1 MEVPVVREISEL
13 ENANVV
19 QEIPGFEN
27 ADVTQATICWRMLE
41 PFAQRM
47 SMEENAVALVQVL
60 QAIGQTVATA
70 ESCTGG
76 LVSAAIVS
84 VPGASEVFHNGFITY
99 CDEAKHRLLGVSE
112 ETLTKYTAISAET
125 AAEMAYGCARAGQ
138 ADLALAVTGL
148 AGPGGGTP
156 DKPVGTVYVSCCYRD
171 RVLVQEYH
179 LEGDR
184 EAIRA
189 QAAAAALQLGTFCL
203 RAR

>member
-1 MEVPVVREISEL
+1 MKKTTL
-13 ENANVV
+13 
-19 QEIPGFEN
+19 
-27 ADVTQATICWRMLE
+27 CWRMLE
-41 PFAQRM
+41 PFEEILSAK
-47 SMEENAVALVQVL
+47 ENAQNLVHML
-60 QAIGQTVATA
+60 ADIDQTVTTA

-84 VPGASEVFHNGFITY
+84 VAGASAVFGNGFITY

-112 ETLTKYTAISAET
+112 ETLDVYTAVSAEV
-125 AAEMAYGCARAGQ
+125 AAEMAYGCAAAGQ

-148 AGPGGGTP
+148 AGPDGGTEE
-156 DKPVGTVYVSCCYRD
+156 KPVGLVYVSSCYRD

-179 LEGDR
+179 FVGDR

-189 QAAAAALQLGTFCL
+189 QAAAAALQLGYFSL